1 VTNARTTTRDPGTPS
16 HQPAPS
22 NTPAMGPTPDRPTTT
37 GSALKAT
44 SRIHNRAGITML
56 VAAARVRRPAP
67 QTLIRVSILAAAGVS
82 RGA

>member
-1 VTNARTTTRDPGTPS
+1 MTNARTTTRDPGSAS

-22 NTPAMGPTPDRPTTT
+22 NTSGTGPTPDRPTTT

-56 VAAARVRRPAP
+56 VAAARRSQPTAG
-67 QTLIRVSILAAAGVS
+67 TLIRVRVLDAAVVS
-82 RGA
+82 CGA

>member
-1 VTNARTTTRDPGTPS
+1 VTNARTTTRDPGSAS

-22 NTPAMGPTPDRPTTT
+22 NTSGASPTPDRPTIP
-37 GSALKAT
+37 GCAPKAT

-56 VAAARVRRPAP
+56 VAAARRSQPTAEP
-67 QTLIRVSILAAAGVS
+67 LIRVRVLAAAGVS